1 MDSIALSP
9 QMRVQIAEARAETLR
24 DVWRHVVAL
33 FARRA

>member
-9 QMRVQIAEARAETLR
+9 QMRAQIAEARAETLR
-24 DVWRHVVAL
+24 YVWRQFLAL